1 LYYTLHD
8 SYFLLRSLALRF
20 VLLVCTDATVS
31 TCASIIWFTTTS
43 NNQTKVEAATRADV
57 DLGGWGEGATGH
69 IM

>member
-1 LYYTLHD
+1 
-8 SYFLLRSLALRF
+8 LRF